1 MTDAAETLTER
12 EKETLRLL
20 LVGHDAK
27 SIARNLVY
35 PFIPSMTGCTKPDV
49 NWVCR
54 AAGGRRAAEQGGMR
68 HPQIADVRWIGGF
81 DRNGRYRRASV
92 TGPLA

>member
-27 SIARNLVY
+27 SSVRDLAIHLYRQRPAARR
-35 PFIPSMTGCTKPDV
+35 PT
-49 NWVCR
+49 
-54 AAGGRRAAEQGGMR
+54 
-68 HPQIADVRWIGGF
+68 
-81 DRNGRYRRASV
+81 
-92 TGPLA
+92 